1 MAAAYLLTV
10 SARDS
15 TAEDHTQSTV
25 VVVAAVVASLEHF
38 SQPHLWAVEV
48 GTSGEM
54 VGPTLFLVTF
64 RP

>member
-1 MAAAYLLTV
+1 MAAVYLLTV

-25 VVVAAVVASLEHF
+25 FVAAVVASLEHF

-54 VGPTLFLVTF
+54 VGPTLFPVTF